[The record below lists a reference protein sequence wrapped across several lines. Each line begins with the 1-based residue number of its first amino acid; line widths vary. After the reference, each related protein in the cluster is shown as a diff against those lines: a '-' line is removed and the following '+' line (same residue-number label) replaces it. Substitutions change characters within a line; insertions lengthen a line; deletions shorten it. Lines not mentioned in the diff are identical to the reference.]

1 MKKRSIGWLVSTF
14 CVTQLLAASSSADVY
29 EERRESVRS
38 RLDSGV
44 AIIWGSRSSS
54 EDYGDQRSDF
64 FYLTGLDEPN
74 AALVLLPGGKRIR
87 SRGKILHEILYLPER
102 NREEERWTG
111 EKLGPGEE
119 SEEKTGIERIDDIS
133 RLNRHIERF
142 LRGEKILH
150 VSAERSGIDDP
161 LTKDQLWVNS
171 LREHNLFVIIEDLS
185 PILASMRRKKE
196 PFEIDQIRTAIDITR
211 RALLETIK
219 MVSPGLFE
227 YQVESTVLY
236 FFRYQGADGP
246 AFTPIVGSGPNSTV
260 LHYSAN
266 NRRMEEGDLL
276 VLDVGA
282 EYRHYAADIT
292 RTLPVSGS
300 FTVEQAE
307 IYDIVLE
314 AQRRAIEQVKPGA
327 LYRDDIEGAARD
339 YIEEKGFGDYFFH
352 GTGHF
357 VGLDVHDVGDYE
369 IPLEPGVILTI
380 EPGIYIPDKGIGVRI
395 EDMVLVTENGHEI
408 LSHGIPKSRREIEEA
423 MRAPTSTL
431 PSSQP

>member
-1 MKKRSIGWLVSTF
+1 MKNRSIGWLVFAF
-14 CVTQLLAASSSADVY
+14 CVSQLLAASSSADVY
-29 EERRESVRS
+29 EERRELVRR
-38 RLDSGV
+38 RLDGGV
-44 AIIWGSRSSS
+44 AIIWGTRSGS
-54 EDYGDQRSDF
+54 EDYRNQRGDF
-64 FYLTGLDEPN
+64 FYLTGLDEPDGV
-74 AALVLLPGGKRIR
+74 LVLLPGGKRIR
-87 SRGKILHEILYLPER
+87 SRGRILQEILYLPER

-119 SEEKTGIERIDDIS
+119 SEEKTGIERIDDVS
-133 RLNRHIERF
+133 LLNRHIERF
-142 LRGEKILH
+142 LRDEKILH
-150 VSAERSGIDDP
+150 ASIERSGIDDP
-161 LTKDQLWVNS
+161 LTKDQLWINS
-171 LREHNLFVIIEDLS
+171 LREHNPFVIVEDLS
-185 PILASMRRKKE
+185 PTLANMRWKKG
-196 PFEIDQIRTAIDITR
+196 PAEIDLIRTAIEITR

-246 AFTPIVGSGPNSTV
+246 AFTPIVGSGPNSTI

-282 EYRHYAADIT
+282 EFRHYAADIT

-300 FTVEQAE
+300 FTEEQAE

-314 AQRRAIEQVKPGA
+314 AQRRAIDQVKPGA
-327 LYRDDIEGAARD
+327 LYREDIESAARD
-339 YIEEKGFGDYFFH
+339 YIEEEGFGDYFIH

-408 LSHGIPKSRREIEEA
+408 LSRGIPKSRVEIEEA
-423 MRAPTSTL
+423 MRKPASTL